1 MDAGD
6 ASFPGGVS
14 AVLSDDDFGAG
25 GRLGLNPAPVFI
37 GIALHAGR
45 AAELRVLQRHRLAG
59 DALTER
65 HLVGD
70 AINDDVGFR
79 LAGGR
84 LVKDSFQLDVTVLQ
98 VTVAAKDSL
107 GVFSDRTGKCTASGS
122 TLANGLFLTAQS
134 GGLERNA
141 LEAIGKLEALAELDA
156 KLSALGN
163 CLALVLDVNVD
174 GGVHGELVSEVA
186 TSLNVGNGDSAIGS
200 STVGCSGVGD
210 SSLSGG
216 IDSVG
221 ALGCGHRSGR
231 PGRGEHE
238 RREDAHHLSTSRVD
252 RDIHPSPL
260 CRLPLFRAAIGMYL
274 SDPKAA

>member
-37 GIALHAGR
+37 CIALHAGR
-45 AAELRVLQRHRLAG
+45 AAELRVLQRHRLAD

-84 LVKDSFQLDVTVLQ
+84 LVKDSLQLDVTVLQ
-98 VTVAAKDSL
+98 IPVSAKDGL
-107 GVFSDRTGKCTASGS
+107 GVLCHRAGECTASGS
-122 TLANGLFLTAQS
+122 TLANGLFLAAQGS
-134 GGLERNA
+134 CLQRNT
-141 LEAIGKLEALAELDA
+141 LEAIGELEALTELDA

-163 CLALVLDVNVD
+163 CLALVLDVDVD
-174 GGVHGELVSEVA
+174 RGVH
-186 TSLNVGNGDSAIGS
+186 
-200 STVGCSGVGD
+200 
-210 SSLSGG
+210 
-216 IDSVG
+216 
-221 ALGCGHRSGR
+221 
-231 PGRGEHE
+231 
-238 RREDAHHLSTSRVD
+238 
-252 RDIHPSPL
+252 
-260 CRLPLFRAAIGMYL
+260 
-274 SDPKAA
+274 